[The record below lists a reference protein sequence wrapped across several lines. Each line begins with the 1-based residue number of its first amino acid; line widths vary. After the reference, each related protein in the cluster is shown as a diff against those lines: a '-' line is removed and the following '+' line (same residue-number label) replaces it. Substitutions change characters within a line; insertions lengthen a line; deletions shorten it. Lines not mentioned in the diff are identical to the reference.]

1 MKRINGPGDLGIDGF
16 LASFGKHK
24 IPSNCAPVKTPFPQK
39 EVRFLR
45 FIFGKPCIQKMKYEL
60 PSRLNRYFRVTVK
73 NYSLLKPA
81 RQALPR
87 ELKIGLSDK

>member
-1 MKRINGPGDLGIDGF
+1 MAIWALMVFWQVLENITPL
-16 LASFGKHK
+16 
-24 IPSNCAPVKTPFPQK
+24 NCASVKTPFQQQ
-39 EVRFLR
+39 EVRFLQC
-45 FIFGKPCIQKMKYEL
+45 IFGKPCVQKMKYEL
-60 PSRLNRYFRVTVK
+60 PSRVNRYFRVTAK